1 MKRLWLGV
9 GLLLAL
15 LALGIVT
22 TVTMGRIC
30 EPVGQTLTRAGEA
43 ARVGELGQAEALC
56 RQAKTRW
63 EAYRTLSAAVTDHA
77 PMEEIDGMFAALS
90 VCRDS
95 DRYAEYCARL
105 TAMVAAVAEAQAVNW
120 WNIF

>member
-15 LALGIVT
+15 LALGIAA

-30 EPVGQTLTRAGEA
+30 APVGQTLTRAGEA
-43 ARVGELGQAEALC
+43 ARVGELEQAEKLC
-56 RQAKTRW
+56 RQAKARW
-63 EAYRTLSAAVTDHA
+63 ETYRTLSAAVTDHA

-90 VCRDS
+90 VCRDETC
-95 DRYAEYCARL
+95 YAEYCARL
-105 TAMVAAVAEAQAVNW
+105 TAMVEAVAEAQAVNW
-120 WNIF
+120 WNIL